1 MRPVDLL
8 RKQQLDLVGFP
19 LLFFFGCL
27 LMTESIPERFLYFV
41 SLITGAFFPL
51 SDGLRSDRCTG
62 TRTPQCGVLV

>member
-1 MRPVDLL
+1 
-8 RKQQLDLVGFP
+8 
-19 LLFFFGCL
+19 
-27 LMTESIPERFLYFV
+27 MTESIPERFLYFV